1 MNTIT
6 LTGIVCALTCA
17 LPGAAL
23 AQSSGGQRVDPATA
37 GSLTGRV
44 VFRGTPPAR
53 EVLNMNADPVCVN
66 EAGPNVESDA
76 VSIDPSGGLQNVFV
90 YVKDGLDPGSAFET
104 PTSGVAI
111 DQRKCQFSPRVL
123 GVRVGQ
129 LFEIVSSDPTLHNVH
144 ATPSV
149 NREFNIGQPVPG
161 MRFRHTFTAP
171 EVMVP
176 LTSDIHKW
184 MAAFVGVMAHPFFA
198 VTSPDGSFAITG
210 LPPGSYTIE
219 AWHEKFGRATQLVTV
234 GPSQT
239 STVSFEFPP
248 R

>member
-1 MNTIT
+1 MKAIA
-6 LTGIVCALTCA
+6 LTGMVCVLVCAWVG
-17 LPGAAL
+17 PGL
-23 AQSSGGQRVDPATA
+23 AQSIRGQRVDPATA
-37 GSLTGRV
+37 GGLTGRA
-44 VFRGTPPAR
+44 VFRGTPPSR
-53 EVLNMNADPVCVN
+53 EVLDMNADPVCVN
-66 EAGPNVESDA
+66 EAGPNVASDA
-76 VSIDPSGGLQNVFV
+76 VLIDRSGGLQNVFV
-90 YVKDGLDPGSAFET
+90 YVKEGLDPGYAFET

-144 ATPSV
+144 ATPSA
-149 NREFNIGQPVPG
+149 NREFNIGQPIPG

-210 LPPGSYTIE
+210 LPPGSHMIE
-219 AWHEKFGRATQLVTV
+219 AWHEKFGKATQRVTV
-234 GPSQT
+234 GPRQT
-239 STVSFEFPP
+239 ARMSFEFPP